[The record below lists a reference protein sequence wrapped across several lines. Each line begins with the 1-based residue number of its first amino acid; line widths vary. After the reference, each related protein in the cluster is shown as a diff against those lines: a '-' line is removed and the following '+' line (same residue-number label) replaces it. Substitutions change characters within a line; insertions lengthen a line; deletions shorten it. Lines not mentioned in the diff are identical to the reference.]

1 MALSLTDSGLILG
14 AWRESSNLDKAN
26 RLVELLNWADK
37 NGVSN
42 VAWAYIMALKEVEWH
57 HNS

>member
-1 MALSLTDSGLILG
+1 LPLILG
-14 AWRESSNLDKAN
+14 AWWESSNLDKAN